1 MKTKL
6 TTILAIVSMGCAV
19 WLIGENRGLK
29 HIQTGLLNDKVS
41 LIKENKQLKHERD
54 TLADQYV
61 ELLEDY
67 GRCFDEALRLEDEN
81 QLLGSM
87 IGDMDKNDYAL
98 E

>member
-6 TTILAIVSMGCAV
+6 TTIIAILSMGYAV
-19 WLIGENRGLK
+19 WLLGENRGLK
-29 HIQTGLLNDKVS
+29 QVNNGLLMDN
-41 LIKENKQLKHERD
+41 IKLVKHKLWMEQ
-54 TLADQYV
+54 QYID
-61 ELLEDY
+61 LQEDY
-67 GRCFDEALRLEDEN
+67 SRCFDETLRLEEEN

>member
-6 TTILAIVSMGCAV
+6 TTIIAILSMGYTV
-19 WLIGENRGLK
+19 WLIGENHGLNQVNK
-29 HIQTGLLNDKVS
+29 GLLMDN
-41 LIKENKQLKHERD
+41 IKLVKHKLWMEQ
-54 TLADQYV
+54 QYID
-61 ELLEDY
+61 LQEDY
-67 GRCFDEALRLEDEN
+67 SRCFDETLRLEEEN